1 MISFYPDLRD
11 RDIVRSVADAVRRG
25 LFPGGHYAGLVE
37 ELFQKEMGAERALLT
52 PSCTAALHMA
62 LRLVPIRP
70 GDEVILPSYNFPAAA
85 NAVLLCGGT
94 PVFCDIDPRTQNIS
108 VSDAAARV
116 TKRTRAVVCVH
127 YAAVGCDMDGLSALC
142 RASDLSLIEDAAQA
156 VGAARNGR
164 HLGTLSR
171 FGCYSFHA
179 TKVFSSGEGGA
190 LVYGEAD
197 ASRAAVYR
205 DNGTDR
211 EAFLQ
216 GRCSSYAWQG
226 TGESMRM
233 SELAAAAVYPQ
244 LLGRAEIIGKR
255 LSVHAAYDEAFRPA
269 AARERL
275 APMFVPVGCEPN
287 GHIYYVRLRDE
298 AARVRA
304 GRALGEAGIPALT
317 HYVPLHLSPM
327 GRALG
332 YAPEDLP
339 ESKKA
344 HETLLRLPIHEEM
357 TPDQAFFVAEALLK
371 AADA

>member
-1 MISFYPDLRD
+1 MA
-11 RDIVRSVADAVRRG
+11 RSVADAVRRG
-25 LFPGGHYAGLVE
+25 LFSGGHYTGLVE
-37 ELFQKEMGAERALLT
+37 ELFQKHMGAARALLT

-85 NAVLLCGGT
+85 NAVLLCGAT

-116 TKRTRAVVCVH
+116 TQRTKAVVCVH

-142 RASDLSLIEDAAQA
+142 RANGLTLIEDAAQA
-156 VGAARNGR
+156 VGATQNGR
-164 HLGTLSR
+164 HLGALSR

-197 ASRAAVYR
+197 AARAAVYR

-211 EAFLQ
+211 EAFLR
-216 GRCSSYAWQG
+216 GRRSSYAWQG

-233 SELAAAAVYPQ
+233 SELAAAALHPQ
-244 LLGRAEIIGKR
+244 LLRRAEIIGKR
-255 LSVHAAYDEAFRPA
+255 LSIHAAYDEAFRPA
-269 AARERL
+269 AAREWI
-275 APMFVPVGCEPN
+275 APMFVPSGCVPN

-298 AARVRA
+298 AARVRV
-304 GRALGEAGIPALT
+304 GRALGEKGIPALT

-332 YAPEDLP
+332 YAPGLLP
-339 ESKKA
+339 ESAKA

-357 TPDQAFFVAEALLK
+357 TPDQAFFVAETLAK